1 MKAIS
6 GWLLLAAAVDNPV
19 HLPEIHR
26 NRNEPSV
33 LVTMLGQPDW
43 LMSLRFT
50 QTKLFSEKYNMLIQE
65 SKMKYVHTM
74 I

>member
-6 GWLLLAAAVDNPV
+6 GWLLLAAVVDNP
-19 HLPEIHR
+19 IH
-26 NRNEPSV
+26 RNEPSV
-33 LVTMLGQPDW
+33 LGSMLGQPDW